1 MLSKIALG
9 VLAVLAILGLVI
21 ATRPAHFRIER
32 SALVHAPREHV
43 FPLIDDFQQWP
54 KWSPWEKLDPTMKKT
69 FSGAPKGNGAE
80 YAWAGNA
87 KAGEGRMTILDSQP
101 SELVSVKL
109 EFLKPFAATN
119 LAAFKLVPAGAGSQ
133 VTWSMEGNNGFI
145 AKAFCMV
152 MDMDALVGKDFEEGL
167 ANLDRLA
174 QSAPPATPA
183 SP

>member
-1 MLSKIALG
+1 MFSKIALG
-9 VLAVLAILGLVI
+9 ALAVLAILGLVI
-21 ATRPAHFRIER
+21 ATRPAHFRVER
-32 SALVHAPREHV
+32 SALIHAPDAV
-43 FPLIDDFQQWP
+43 IFPLIDDFHAWP
-54 KWSPWEKLDPTMKKT
+54 LWSPWEKLDPGMKKT
-69 FSGAPKGNGAE
+69 FSGAPKGRGAE
-80 YAWAGNA
+80 YAWAGND
-87 KAGEGRMTILDSQP
+87 KAGAGRMTILESKP
-101 SELVSVKL
+101 NELVSVRL

-119 LAAFKLVPAGAGSQ
+119 QAAFELVPTGAGTQ

-174 QSAPPATPA
+174 RSALPAAPA